1 MPPSHLPL
9 AARSRVLATH
19 PSSATVS
26 HVLGLVQNGYL
37 DIASRVAVSQIRG
50 YSGASGRLS
59 SSSSSSIG
67 SVKSNGHS
75 LERRTMVQRQS
86 FRTYSASAAQ
96 ITDYDQPHESASES
110 SSTYHRFHNP
120 SENRRTC
127 KYKSSDKGLSIDKGI
142 TKDGKFFR
150 AYDLPDDWSLLPEEF
165 YSRLYN
171 GAFQSAGHF
180 SHDFDHYNYETRQL
194 GSIGNLLGVFA
205 LFRDTA
211 EYEDWSWL
219 AGKLERLT
227 EITDNVRVR
236 QRGLISL
243 IHSVRGY
250 ALAQLSQNDEA
261 EQVLSRISYSDYPGY
276 ALPTTHSIASL
287 AYVQMEDWHSAM
299 KKMAGAI
306 DRGVQRITNN
316 KDNIVVQE
324 CDYPTFDFQLI
335 KIYEA
340 AVLGAGRNDDLVEF
354 VRGASFNLRRFLIN
368 TTQHPTPYSKDLTH
382 FLLDSLIRIGSPVE
396 WWTDEFNRDSGTSTR
411 KLGVF
416 LFIALTR
423 DRSKIQEAIDL
434 LEIFMVNGTSV
445 PTSAAIQL
453 CSLVMTESTSDAW
466 TLYQRVC
473 HAYPNFTHHA
483 LSQAMRLAGQA
494 GWKEEEKRIW
504 DQLSTNYK
512 PTFRDRLTAAEYHAY
527 RGRVADTIAMLET
540 RVGKDFETRPQALQV
555 LFNAYLNAN
564 NTKGAE
570 SVLRQINNVHPQLYP
585 YNALLQLFA
594 DQANVEAAVRLFD
607 ELSNLDTIRPDTQS
621 YTSLI
626 SLFAHRRD
634 PVNAANVFN
643 AMQEVGIQPDAIA
656 YAAMLNAEVENGDW
670 LAAMKRYQ
678 ALPGP
683 IKNDRSVSSAILKAL
698 VLLSSPF
705 EHVMAV
711 FRRIPKPNRH
721 AWASV
726 IQSASDSGEMEVAK
740 ELYEEMDDLA
750 KVNKGHKPDAYVY
763 SILLHG
769 YMRLGDGQSAR
780 AVYDQMLSR
789 EVLPSS
795 VTYGMIVKSFA
806 EARGERSL
814 EQAHDFAIN
823 VSKQAKAGH
832 IADRRAERAMTNQNI
847 FSPLVVAHGRNQ
859 NLEMAQTYFELA
871 QETNGD
877 EQRESVH
884 IYTQMMDVYRRAGD
898 NLKVMEF
905 WNKAFTLACETTSF
919 RRGPPISSDSN
930 VNPDSASDVSNRTTG
945 EDEHAEAEAPS
956 RSNDNLLCI
965 PLSIALDS
973 LSVAGKYFE
982 VKRIWN
988 DVKDAGFGFD
998 AGNYNHLAV
1007 ALARTGDVEGAFMV
1021 ADQIL
1026 LKRYEEIKYRKNE
1039 AMRESEKLQSVSVN
1053 VNGSNSNSNTNINE
1067 NAKMDNQDM
1076 DEFFTESSDI
1086 SDTSETPSPSATSAS
1101 AFQVIDRPV
1110 EPTFGPPNRRH
1121 TFHSKSPFTAE
1132 ARARSNAGSTSN
1144 GSQTDDLELEM
1155 KLLSNWRP
1163 SDILWKPS
1171 LLTINVLDQAYGQLE
1186 NAKIK
1191 KAWLPLTYS
1200 DEAENENECE
1210 GEVEGADGDR
1220 DVIPKNK
1227 KRTYGIVLPL
1237 FGGVPVRNHFT
1248 GQPHRK
1254 GPTELLKSI
1263 NRRYSKLVGLIM
1275 FHRKKRAAR
1284 KIRDMQGR

>member
-1 MPPSHLPL
+1 MPPPHLPL
-9 AARSRVLATH
+9 AARSRVIGTH
-19 PSSATVS
+19 PPSATVS

-50 YSGASGRLS
+50 HSGVARNA
-59 SSSSSSIG
+59 SSSIG
-67 SVKSNGHS
+67 GSETTGHS
-75 LERRTMVQRQS
+75 LERRTMSQRQN

-96 ITDYDQPHESASES
+96 ISDHNHHPSDQSTS
-110 SSTYHRFHNP
+110 SSAYHRFQNP
-120 SENRRTC
+120 SENRRSC
-127 KYKSSDKGLSIDKGI
+127 KYKSSEKGLSIDKGI

-171 GAFQSAGHF
+171 GAFQSASHF

-205 LFRDTA
+205 LFKDTA
-211 EYEDWSWL
+211 EYEDWNWL
-219 AGKLERLT
+219 AGKLGRLT
-227 EITDNVRVR
+227 EITDNIRVR
-236 QRGLISL
+236 QRGLTSL

-250 ALAQLSQNDEA
+250 ALAYTGQTEEA
-261 EQVLSRISYSDYPGY
+261 AQVLGRISYSDYPGY

-287 AYVQMEDWHSAM
+287 AYAHMEDWESAM

-324 CDYPTFDFQLI
+324 CDYPAFDFELI
-335 KIYEA
+335 KIYQTA
-340 AVLGAGRNDDLVEF
+340 ALDFGRNEDLIEL
-354 VRGASFNLRRFLIN
+354 VRGASFNTRRFLIN
-368 TTQHPTPYSKDLTH
+368 STQHPTPFSRNLTNL
-382 FLLDSLIRIGSPVE
+382 LLDSLARISSPVE
-396 WWTDEFNRDSGTSTR
+396 WWADEFNRDPGTTTR
-411 KLGVF
+411 TLGVF
-416 LFIALTR
+416 LFISLTR
-423 DRSKIQEAIDL
+423 NRTKIQEAINL

-445 PTSAAIQL
+445 PTSAAIRL
-453 CSLVMTESTSDAW
+453 CSLLMTESTSDAW

-473 HAYPNFTHHA
+473 QAYPNFTHHA

-494 GWKEEEKRIW
+494 GWIEEEKRIW

-527 RGRVADTIAMLET
+527 RGRVADTMSFLET
-540 RVGKDFETRPQALQV
+540 RVGKDFESRPQALQV
-555 LFNAYLNAN
+555 LFNAYINAN

-570 SVLRQINNVHPQLYP
+570 SVLKQINRLDPQIYP
-585 YNALLQLFA
+585 FNALLQLYA
-594 DQANVEAAVRLFD
+594 DQTNVEAAVRLFD
-607 ELSNLDTIRPDTQS
+607 ELSNHSTLRPDIHS
-621 YTSLI
+621 YTALI

-634 PVNAANVFN
+634 PVNAENVLN
-643 AMQEVGIQPDAIA
+643 AMIDAGITPDAIA

-670 LAAMKRYQ
+670 IAAMKRYQ
-678 ALPGP
+678 SLSDDV
-683 IKNDRSVSSAILKAL
+683 KSDRSVSSSILKAL
-698 VLLSSPF
+698 VLLSSPM
-705 EHVMAV
+705 EHVMGV
-711 FRRIPKPNRH
+711 FRRISNPNRH
-721 AWASV
+721 AWALV
-726 IQSASDSGEMEVAK
+726 IQSASDASEMEVAR

-750 KVNKGHKPDAYVY
+750 KANKGPKPDAYAY

-780 AVYDQMLSR
+780 AVYDEMLLR

-814 EQAHDFAIN
+814 EQAHDFAVN

-832 IADRRAERAMTNQNI
+832 IADRRADKALTNQNI
-847 FSPLVVAHGRNQ
+847 FSPLLVAHGRNGNTELAQ
-859 NLEMAQTYFELA
+859 NYFELA

-877 EQRESVH
+877 EQKESVH
-884 IYTQMMDVYRRAGD
+884 VYTQMMDVYRRSGD
-898 NLKVMEF
+898 SVKVMEF
-905 WNKAFTLACETTSF
+905 WNKAFTLACETTSY
-919 RRGPPISSDSN
+919 RKSGNSPESTSDHRE
-930 VNPDSASDVSNRTTG
+930 VESDN
-945 EDEHAEAEAPS
+945 AETPS
-956 RSNDNLLCI
+956 RSNDNILCI

-1039 AMRESEKLQSVSVN
+1039 AMRESEKLQSVIN
-1053 VNGSNSNSNTNINE
+1053 NGR
-1067 NAKMDNQDM
+1067 MDNQNK
-1076 DEFFTESSDI
+1076 DEIYPEMEKDEEEY
-1086 SDTSETPSPSATSAS
+1086 SE
-1101 AFQVIDRPV
+1101 FQIIDRPV

-1121 TFHSKSPFTAE
+1121 TTHSPKSPFTNE
-1132 ARARSNAGSTSN
+1132 AKSFQVEEN
-1144 GSQTDDLELEM
+1144 GLGLELEM

-1171 LLTINVLDQAYGQLE
+1171 LLTISVLDQAYGQLE

-1191 KAWLPLTYS
+1191 KAWLPLTYN
-1200 DEAENENECE
+1200 DENENDDNNSS
-1210 GEVEGADGDR
+1210 VEEEKE
-1220 DVIPKNK
+1220 IIEKETK

-1248 GQPHRK
+1248 GKPHRK